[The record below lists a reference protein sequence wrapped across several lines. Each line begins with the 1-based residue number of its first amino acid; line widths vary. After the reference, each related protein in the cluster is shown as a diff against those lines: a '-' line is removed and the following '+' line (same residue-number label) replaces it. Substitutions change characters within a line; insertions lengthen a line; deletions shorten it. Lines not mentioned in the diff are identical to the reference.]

1 MFDKNTGFVILGSVS
16 HSVCRAFVSKYR
28 ETSWHEDGM
37 LQLGVDAPRELQQ
50 IYEGGAIFS
59 LQLLPNGTFEI
70 RYGDYLRNRD
80 FHGNARS
87 FEEAVTL
94 LKGSREIK
102 TQTARSPQ
110 R

>member
-1 MFDKNTGFVILGSVS
+1 MTKILDSS
-16 HSVCRAFVSKYR
+16 
-28 ETSWHEDGM
+28 SWE
-37 LQLGVDAPRELQQ
+37 VFRTRELQQ

-59 LQLLPNGTFEI
+59 LKLLPNGTFEI

-94 LKGSREIK
+94 RKGSREITTK
-102 TQTARSPQ
+102 TVRSPQ